1 MHFNRCFTMLAHRFQ
16 SKQIKIKKIKNK
28 IKNEKKYYSEKIPT
42 KLSWPMKAKSD
53 KIFLFKKKKNAK
65 LPWPMS
71 AKSDT

>member
-1 MHFNRCFTMLAHRFQ
+1 MLAHRFQ

-28 IKNEKKYYSEKIPT
+28 IKNEKNIIQKKSPQNYHGPGKPNLIKFFYSKR
-42 KLSWPMKAKSD
+42 
-53 KIFLFKKKKNAK
+53 KKNAK